1 MTVLSMDCRATVP
14 SVCPMRS
21 SQGQTKIA
29 TWTSSVGCSR
39 ITPSRTR
46 YGRTRTCPARGG
58 YTRESHAEMA
68 PPYKARR
75 VDSSWAR
82 AIAIQEMTVSEP
94 MTL

>member
-1 MTVLSMDCRATVP
+1 MDWQSDRAIGLSYEVVP
-14 SVCPMRS
+14 GA
-21 SQGQTKIA
+21 SQDRYLDIHGGLLAHHAFMHQI
-29 TWTSSVGCSR
+29 
-39 ITPSRTR
+39 RTHTHVPR
-46 YGRTRTCPARGG
+46 PGG

-82 AIAIQEMTVSEP
+82 TIAIQEMTVSEP

>member
-1 MTVLSMDCRATVP
+1 MDWQNDRAIGLSHEVVP
-14 SVCPMRS
+14 GA
-21 SQGQTKIA
+21 SQDRYLDIQRG
-29 TWTSSVGCSR
+29 SR
-39 ITPSRTR
+39 ITPSCTR

>member
-1 MTVLSMDCRATVP
+1 MTVLSMDWQNDRAIGLSHEVVP
-14 SVCPMRS
+14 GA
-21 SQGQTKIA
+21 SQDRYLDIQRGLLAHHAFMHQI
-29 TWTSSVGCSR
+29 
-39 ITPSRTR
+39 RTHTHVP
-46 YGRTRTCPARGG
+46 RTG

-68 PPYKARR
+68 PPYNARR